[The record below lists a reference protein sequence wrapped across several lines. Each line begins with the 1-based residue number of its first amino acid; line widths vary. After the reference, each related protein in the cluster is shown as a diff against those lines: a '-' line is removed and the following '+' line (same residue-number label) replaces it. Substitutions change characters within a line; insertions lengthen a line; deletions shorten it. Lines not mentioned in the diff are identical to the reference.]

1 MNEQND
7 CDTSHQTYICM
18 PVTQTNGICMQCN
31 ILLKQNKST
40 PMKHF
45 CKEQLNE
52 KCLIVGNKFHPISC
66 GPHVHF
72 GRSTKFKA
80 LIAYFVESKQQDDSF
95 HLFTIIKR
103 NK

>member
-1 MNEQND
+1 MNKMIV
-7 CDTSHQTYICM
+7 THHIRHICM
-18 PVTQTNGICMQCN
+18 PVNQTINGICMQCN
-31 ILLKQNKST
+31 ILLEQKKST

-66 GPHVHF
+66 GPHLHF
-72 GRSTKFKA
+72 GTKFKV